1 MLKLIIYMIMLPTI
15 ALSQEKIGD
24 NGLYKQDWF
33 HQSFLEFNDDAIE
46 ASESGKYLMVLI
58 EQAGCAYCRE
68 LHRVNFQNEKILKNL
83 RDNFLIVQLDLW
95 GSREVV
101 GLDGMSY
108 EERNWVI
115 KNDIFFTPTTLIYEV
130 RPNREVKEIFRMP
143 GYLKPFHYMSSLEY
157 IVTQQYLEKNFQH
170 YLQEKFDAMRARG
183 ETIDV
188 WQ

>member
-1 MLKLIIYMIMLPTI
+1 MLKLILYMIMLPTI

-83 RDNFLIVQLDLW
+83 RDNFLIVHLYLW

-101 GLDGMSY
+101 GLDGLSY
-108 EERNWVI
+108 EERNWVLR
-115 KNDIFFTPTTLIYEV
+115 DDVVFTPTPLIYEAI
-130 RPNREVKEIFRMP
+130 PNGEGKELFRMT
-143 GYLKPFHYMSSLEY
+143 GYVKRFY
-157 IVTQQYLEKNFQH
+157 
-170 YLQEKFDAMRARG
+170 
-183 ETIDV
+183 
-188 WQ
+188 